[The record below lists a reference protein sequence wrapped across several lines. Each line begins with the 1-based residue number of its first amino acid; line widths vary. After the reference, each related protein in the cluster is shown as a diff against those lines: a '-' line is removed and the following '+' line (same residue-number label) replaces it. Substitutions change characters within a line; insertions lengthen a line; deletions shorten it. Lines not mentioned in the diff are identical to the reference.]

1 MLQYGNVDCTGKY
14 HKLLTEE
21 WKYGCN
27 DPPLPPPPHDQACP
41 KTMVLCL
48 FGHNLELSPEDIN

>member
-1 MLQYGNVDCTGKY
+1 MATVLQYGNVDRTGKY

-27 DPPLPPPPHDQACP
+27 DPPPPN
-41 KTMVLCL
+41 
-48 FGHNLELSPEDIN
+48 NLEFSPEDN